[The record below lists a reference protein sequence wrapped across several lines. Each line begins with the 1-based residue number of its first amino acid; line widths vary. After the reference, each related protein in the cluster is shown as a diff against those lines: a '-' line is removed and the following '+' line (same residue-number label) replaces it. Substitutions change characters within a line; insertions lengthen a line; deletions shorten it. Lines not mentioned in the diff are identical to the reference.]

1 MIISAVVSSS
11 ESITFRFFTL
21 WLAWTVLLSVSWV
34 DRTDAHDRMNLP
46 LTDFQQATEPDLDE
60 VRADIVPDF
69 EVSTVHPIP
78 ADPSFGEYVPPAS
91 PPTGLSRAALLS
103 KLSVYRI

>member
-1 MIISAVVSSS
+1 MIISSVVSSS
-11 ESITFRFFTL
+11 GSTTFRFFML
-21 WLAWTVLLSVSWV
+21 WLAGTVLLNFSWV

-60 VRADIVPDF
+60 VRADIVPDS
-69 EVSTVHPIP
+69 EVSTIDPVS
-78 ADPSFGEYVPPAS
+78 ADPSFDEYVPLAS
-91 PPTGLSRAALLS
+91 PPTGLSRAAFLS